1 MVDLAL
7 IKKHLN
13 IDADFTDDDEY
24 LTHLLDVATEAVKW
38 QNDAAELVA
47 TIDPEWFVYDGE
59 EKKPTVEVIDK
70 RYEDELIENL
80 DYIVEGDTEA
90 TEIGEYSIKITG
102 VGKYKRQEV
111 TLNWAILEEEPQEEE
126 PDPNEQPS
134 EDPQEDPEPTPEPE
148 ELPVNLEHAI
158 LLLIGELYNHR
169 EITSDY
175 KVIGLP
181 KAYDYL
187 IGVTRRYTIA

>member
-102 VGKYKRQEV
+102 VGKYKR
-111 TLNWAILEEEPQEEE
+111 
-126 PDPNEQPS
+126 
-134 EDPQEDPEPTPEPE
+134 
-148 ELPVNLEHAI
+148 
-158 LLLIGELYNHR
+158 
-169 EITSDY
+169 
-175 KVIGLP
+175 
-181 KAYDYL
+181 
-187 IGVTRRYTIA
+187 